1 MDDGGIC
8 RSRGR
13 DGRDRWKR
21 ATSGGGN
28 KTGLHVM
35 RQGTRSWNESRNG
48 SAQNRR
54 ADVGGEASVVD
65 IQRWSCRRRRRS
77 KKEKKTGD
85 AGELIE
91 AKSKRARG
99 GMSTAGRMNELLR
112 GGFARESVVRPALRF
127 HSAYGTEERAT
138 EPLPAGNNTY
148 GSLIE
153 QDSRRYTKSRRGML
167 YEQSHQLKLK
177 GIRP

>member
-48 SAQNRR
+48 SAQNRP
-54 ADVGGEASVVD
+54 ADVEGEASVVD
-65 IQRWSCRRRRRS
+65 VQRWSCRRRRS
-77 KKEKKTGD
+77 KKKKTGD

-91 AKSKRARG
+91 AKSKRAIVRDG
-99 GMSTAGRMNELLR
+99 DAPLAKLVLGLL
-112 GGFARESVVRPALRF
+112 GQLAVFLPLVSWQVAWPSV
-127 HSAYGTEERAT
+127 EE
-138 EPLPAGNNTY
+138 
-148 GSLIE
+148 
-153 QDSRRYTKSRRGML
+153 
-167 YEQSHQLKLK
+167 
-177 GIRP
+177 